1 MSSVPLYVTDTH
13 SLLWYLGGSPK
24 LSSKAKQAF
33 DEAHAGRA
41 KIIVPI
47 IVVAELIFLVEK
59 GRAKVDVNAIVG
71 KIVREHNYEV
81 APLGLGQIQLLKKL
95 IQIPEMH
102 DRLIA
107 CEALLWKAK
116 LITADVQLRYAGI
129 VEVVW

>member
-1 MSSVPLYVTDTH
+1 VSSVPLYVTDTH

-47 IVVAELIFLVEK
+47 ILT
-59 GRAKVDVNAIVG
+59 
-71 KIVREHNYEV
+71 
-81 APLGLGQIQLLKKL
+81 
-95 IQIPEMH
+95 QIPEMH

>member
-1 MSSVPLYVTDTH
+1 MSSVSLYVTDTH

-47 IVVAELIFLVEK
+47 ILT
-59 GRAKVDVNAIVG
+59 
-71 KIVREHNYEV
+71 
-81 APLGLGQIQLLKKL
+81 
-95 IQIPEMH
+95 QIPEMH

-107 CEALLWKAK
+107 CEGPALEGKIDHRRCSVKIWPGL
-116 LITADVQLRYAGI
+116 LRWCGDFHQTELPKGKFRSARNWG
-129 VEVVW
+129 